1 MANRSRS
8 TKPNLVKEAQG
19 VEEVDAEVAVE
30 AMEEVD
36 MVVDAEEVV
45 EAEANFSSMEWTRT
59 WPMGI
64 YRPSSRSSER

>member
-36 MVVDAEEVV
+36 MVVDAE
-45 EAEANFSSMEWTRT
+45 AEPNFSFTEWTRT